1 MFWAYQCYQN
11 ISWKRH
17 FTNESIPLSGAYHG
31 YWNISLK
38 GHYINQSIPLSE
50 RITVNRTS
58 FRRSTWAAQGCPEN
72 VRNRVSE
79 HNVLQRMLLDMVS
92 IRLCFIH
99 QLWERVGMNDPHPNS
114 HPQFPQSLI
123 CPHTSDLKSKS
134 KQFMVFFLYQEEKWL
149 VLGLV
154 NGESEILASDWPSQ
168 FDFDQWP

>member
-50 RITVNRTS
+50 RIMVNRTS

-114 HPQFPQSLI
+114 HHQFPQSLI

-134 KQFMVFFLYQEEKWL
+134 KQFKHGVSVPKRKMTG
-149 VLGLV
+149 LG
-154 NGESEILASDWPSQ
+154 AC
-168 FDFDQWP
+168 